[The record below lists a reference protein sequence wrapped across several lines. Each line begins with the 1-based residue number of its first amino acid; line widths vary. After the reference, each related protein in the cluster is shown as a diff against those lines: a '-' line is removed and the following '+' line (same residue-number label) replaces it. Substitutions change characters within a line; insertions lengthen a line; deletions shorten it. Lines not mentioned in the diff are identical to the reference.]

1 DEIDRLC
8 LAANWDNNV
17 PVNST
22 QQIII
27 AFLFAIETA
36 MRAGEIVGLTW
47 DRVYLK
53 DRYLVLNET
62 KNGTKRNV
70 PLSKRAVEL
79 LTLL

>member
-1 DEIDRLC
+1 
-8 LAANWDNNV
+8 
-17 PVNST
+17 
-22 QQIII
+22 
-27 AFLFAIETA
+27 

-47 DRVYLK
+47 DRIYLK

-79 LTLL
+79 LTLLKGLDKSRSLLVIPKALIRFGVN